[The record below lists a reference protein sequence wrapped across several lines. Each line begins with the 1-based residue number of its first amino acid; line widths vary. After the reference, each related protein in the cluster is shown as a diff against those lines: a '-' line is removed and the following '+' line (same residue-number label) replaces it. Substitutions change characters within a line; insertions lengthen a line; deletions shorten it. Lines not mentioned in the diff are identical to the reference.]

1 VDLSTTP
8 PWTSA
13 KPIFNV
19 TNINCTATTPCDIL
33 GVNRNLR
40 TPYVTNWN
48 LNIQQRLGTNVS
60 LQVAYVGNKGTKLY
74 SIYDINQVDP
84 LKDNGS
90 EQFGRPFTYSCP
102 APIGAGAGGPCF
114 SFLKVVNSLTN
125 GYESKYH
132 ALQATLTERS
142 WRGLYFL
149 AGYTWSHALD
159 QASLN
164 RPQQPQDSL
173 HPEREY
179 GNSDLDIRQRF
190 TLSLIY
196 ELPSREGWGQLL
208 EGWQINSIVVLQT
221 GLPWGVIDGYT
232 FGSDVSSTGEYSD
245 RWNFTGNPADF
256 KPSPFG
262 PIPHIEASAFEIS
275 DVTTPAQVTTRDPN
289 GQRCLD
295 MVGTQVQGNNLLTWG
310 CYVQGSGVLTPPMQG
325 TFGTMRRNIFRG
337 PVYRNWDFSI
347 LKNWRLGDRMTLQA
361 RGEFFNI
368 LNHPN
373 FSNPYGVGGQLGNVD
388 PSVPGAFGFASATP
402 DVAAANPVM
411 GTGGPRAIQIGVKL
425 VF

>member
-1 VDLSTTP
+1 
-8 PWTSA
+8 
-13 KPIFNV
+13 
-19 TNINCTATTPCDIL
+19 
-33 GVNRNLR
+33 
-40 TPYVTNWN
+40 
-48 LNIQQRLGTNVS
+48 
-60 LQVAYVGNKGTKLY
+60 
-74 SIYDINQVDP
+74 
-84 LKDNGS
+84 
-90 EQFGRPFTYSCP
+90 
-102 APIGAGAGGPCF
+102 
-114 SFLKVVNSLTN
+114 
-125 GYESKYH
+125 
-132 ALQATLTERS
+132 
-142 WRGLYFL
+142 
-149 AGYTWSHALD
+149 
-159 QASLN
+159 
-164 RPQQPQDSL
+164 L

-208 EGWQINSIVVLQT
+208 EGWQINSIIVLQT
-221 GLPWGVIDGYT
+221 GLPWGVIDGYV
-232 FGSDVSSTGEYSD
+232 FGDDISKTGEYSD

-262 PIPHIEASAFEIS
+262 SIPYVERRSFMVD
-275 DVTTPAQVTTRDPN
+275 DVTHKVTSSDPN
-289 GQRCLD
+289 AQKCISAAGSEA
-295 MVGTQVQGNNLLTWG
+295 TQLRDFG
-310 CYVQGSGVLTPPMQG
+310 CFVEGSGVLTPPVPG

-347 LKNWRLGDRMTLQA
+347 LKNWRLGDRIILQA

-388 PSVPGAFGFASATP
+388 PSVPGSFGFASATP

-411 GTGGPRAIQIGVKL
+411 GTGGPRAIQIGLKL